1 MMTTSGSTS
10 SRPPVAIVGAGIAG
24 LVAARELRRRGI
36 PVVVFEASA
45 QVAGMAKTVR
55 DKDGFSYDVGAHF
68 ITNRLAKEIGVADA
82 CRTVRWYGET
92 VVLGGSTYSYPF
104 GLMRSPRF

>member
-1 MMTTSGSTS
+1 MTTSGSTS

-55 DKDGFSYDVGAHF
+55 DNHEAG
-68 ITNRLAKEIGVADA
+68 RLSSVINDA
-82 CRTVRWYGET
+82 RLEKI
-92 VVLGGSTYSYPF
+92 LAEHDP
-104 GLMRSPRF
+104 LK